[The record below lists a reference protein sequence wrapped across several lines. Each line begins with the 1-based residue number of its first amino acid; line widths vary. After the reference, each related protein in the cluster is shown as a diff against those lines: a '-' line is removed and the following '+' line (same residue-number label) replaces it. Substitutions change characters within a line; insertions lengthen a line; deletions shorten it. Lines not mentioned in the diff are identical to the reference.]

1 MISASKRRA
10 EKSSDHRVQQAN
22 GYLFWP
28 DANTGTVATWLMNFL
43 QLQSDIV
50 LPRIPI
56 DISSASS

>member
-10 EKSSDHRVQQAN
+10 EKSSDHRVQRASE
-22 GYLFWP
+22 YLFWR
-28 DANTGTVATWLMNFL
+28 DANIGTVATWFVNFL
-43 QLQSDIV
+43 RLQSDIV